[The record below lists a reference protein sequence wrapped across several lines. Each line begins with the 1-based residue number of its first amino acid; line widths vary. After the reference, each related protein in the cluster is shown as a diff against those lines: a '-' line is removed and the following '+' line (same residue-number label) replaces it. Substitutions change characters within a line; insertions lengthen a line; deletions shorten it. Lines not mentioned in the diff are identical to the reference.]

1 VAALFECVPNV
12 SEGRD
17 EALLD
22 ACAAAISGSGAL
34 LAHRTSDPVHNRT
47 VFTFFGSRGEV
58 GNAALALAEVTAARI
73 DLRSHRGAHPRIGAL
88 DVLPFVP
95 MGTARMHEAIELARA
110 TARRIWERTG
120 VPSMF
125 YGAAA
130 TGPARRLLADVRAG
144 QFEGLIAAAHPTG
157 PPDVGDLRV
166 HASAGA
172 IAVGA
177 RSLLIAYNV
186 VLASDDLEA
195 AREIARDLRERSGG
209 LRTVR
214 ALAIRLGPGRVQV
227 SCNLTDPAAVPL
239 YRVFEFVRRRAARRG
254 IALES
259 SETIGLL
266 PRSALEAVAAY
277 RLGIDVEP
285 LRLARLA

>member
-285 LRLARLA
+285 LRPARLA

>member
-58 GNAALALAEVTAARI
+58 GNAALALAEVTASRI

>member
-1 VAALFECVPNV
+1 MAALFECVPNV

-58 GNAALALAEVTAARI
+58 GNAALALAEVTASRI

-195 AREIARDLRERSGG
+195 AREIARELRERSGG

-285 LRLARLA
+285 LRPARLA